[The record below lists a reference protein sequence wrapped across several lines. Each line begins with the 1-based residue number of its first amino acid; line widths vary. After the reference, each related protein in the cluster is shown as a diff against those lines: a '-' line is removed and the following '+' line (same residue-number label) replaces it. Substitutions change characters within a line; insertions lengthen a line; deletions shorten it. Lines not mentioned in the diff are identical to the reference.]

1 MKPSKKVWSW
11 SIAKRLTITLWQFYP
26 KLLPAIIVLIV
37 LNAGIMALPA
47 IFMQRV
53 VALLENAWTTHLSW
67 VEIKP
72 AIFHYVW
79 VLAGFY
85 GVALLSN
92 IAYNQLLAIFT
103 QGCLAKFREKM
114 FSHMQKLPMQYF
126 DSHQRGDIMS
136 TYTNDV
142 EALRQFISQAFPQ
155 LCVTVVSLVALFGIM
170 VYFSVWMSLVV
181 MGGSL
186 LSIEITRKIGSR
198 SARYFMQAQE
208 TLAATEGVM
217 EETINGSKVIKV
229 FNHEEKARASFDA
242 VNEALYTALYQAN
255 QYSNTLM
262 PILNNVSYL
271 IYIVVAAA
279 GGVFLE
285 WKIPNLSLSGL
296 PFSLAVMIPFLGM
309 SRQFA
314 TSIQQ
319 ISPQI
324 NAVVMAMAGAGR
336 IFSLWDQPTEI
347 DEGTVTLVPVA
358 SQTGTGRKTWAWK
371 IKSTT
376 GAEEL
381 RPLRGEVMFQN
392 VDFSYVTDKP
402 VLHRI
407 SLTAL
412 PGQKIALVGAT
423 GAGKTTITNMLNRFY
438 EIAGGTITYDG
449 IPLQQ
454 IQKSALRK
462 SLGMVLQDTVLFTA
476 SVMENI
482 RYGRLDATDA
492 ECIAAAK
499 LAGAHDFIGHLPKG
513 YDTILYGA
521 GASLSQGQCQLLAI
535 ARAAVADPPVMIL
548 DEATSSID
556 TRTEQIVQDGM
567 HRLME
572 GRTVFIIA
580 HRLSTVRGADQILVL
595 DQGRIIEQGSHQE
608 LLQKAGTYYQLYTG
622 AFELE

>member
-1 MKPSKKVWSW
+1 MKPSKQVWSW
-11 SIAKRLTITLWQFYP
+11 NVAKRLFITLWQFYP
-26 KLLPAIIVLIV
+26 RLLPAIMVLIV
-37 LNAGIMALPA
+37 LNASIMSIPA
-47 IFMQRV
+47 VFMQRV
-53 VALLENAWTTHLSW
+53 VAILENAWTTHLSW
-67 VEIKP
+67 DVICP
-72 AIFHYVW
+72 AIYHYVFI
-79 VLAGFY
+79 LAGFY
-85 GVALLSN
+85 AVALLSN
-92 IAYNQLLAIFT
+92 IAYNQLLAFFT
-103 QGCLAKFREKM
+103 QGVLDKFREKM
-114 FSHMQKLPMQYF
+114 FSHMQKLPMRYF
-126 DSHQRGDIMS
+126 DTHKRGDIMS

-142 EALRQFISQAFPQ
+142 EALRQFINEAFPQ
-155 LCVTVVSLVALFGIM
+155 LCITVVSLVALFCIM

-181 MGGSL
+181 LGGSL

-229 FNHEEKARASFDA
+229 FTHE
-242 VNEALYTALYQAN
+242 NEARKAFDTVNTELYNALYQAN

-271 IYIVVAAA
+271 IYIVVAST
-279 GGVFLE
+279 GGAFLE
-285 WKIPNLSLSGL
+285 WEVPNVSLSGL

-314 TSIQQ
+314 ASIQQ

-324 NAVVMAMAGAGR
+324 NAVVMSMAGASR
-336 IFSLWDQPTEI
+336 IFSLWDEKEEI

-358 SQTGTGRKTWAWK
+358 TGAKDGRKAWNWK
-371 IKSTT
+371 IPSPT
-376 GAEEL
+376 EDIL
-381 RPLRGEVMFQN
+381 RPLRGEVTFQN
-392 VDFSYVTDKP
+392 VDFSYSVDKP
-402 VLHRI
+402 VLHQI
-407 SLTAL
+407 TLTAR

-423 GAGKTTITNMLNRFY
+423 GAGKTTITNMLSRFY

-449 IPLQQ
+449 IPLNQ

-476 SVMENI
+476 TVMENI

-499 LAGAHDFIGHLPKG
+499 LAGAHDFIRHLPQG
-513 YDTILYGA
+513 YNTILYGA
-521 GASLSQGQCQLLAI
+521 GMSLSQGQCQLLAI

-556 TRTEQIVQDGM
+556 TRTEQIVQQGM
-567 HRLME
+567 RRLME

-595 DQGRIIEQGSHQE
+595 DGGRIIERGSHKE
-608 LLQKAGTYYQLYTG
+608 LLQKMGMYYQLYTG